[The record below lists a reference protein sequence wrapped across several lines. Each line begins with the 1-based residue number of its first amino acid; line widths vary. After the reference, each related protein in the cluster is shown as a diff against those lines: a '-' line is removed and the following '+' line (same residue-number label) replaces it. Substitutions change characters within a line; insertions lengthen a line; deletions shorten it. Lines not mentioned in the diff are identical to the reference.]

1 MDKTYYGVTITRINT
16 SDLRK
21 SKHLARRLAR
31 NIRDWDRKE
40 CEYIGFPVVDSIH
53 ESIITSAVAYK
64 AEYRGT
70 LLCLFGVG
78 PYKDNQGVIWALG
91 STELTNHKRALV
103 KAGMEFIRSC
113 LISYEAVLNY
123 IAAGNSEALRFIRRA
138 GAECGT
144 HVTINGHEFVRFI
157 ISRR

>member
-31 NIRDWDRKE
+31 NIREWDRKE

-78 PYKDNQGVIWALG
+78 PYKDNQGVI
-91 STELTNHKRALV
+91 
-103 KAGMEFIRSC
+103 
-113 LISYEAVLNY
+113 
-123 IAAGNSEALRFIRRA
+123 
-138 GAECGT
+138 
-144 HVTINGHEFVRFI
+144 
-157 ISRR
+157 